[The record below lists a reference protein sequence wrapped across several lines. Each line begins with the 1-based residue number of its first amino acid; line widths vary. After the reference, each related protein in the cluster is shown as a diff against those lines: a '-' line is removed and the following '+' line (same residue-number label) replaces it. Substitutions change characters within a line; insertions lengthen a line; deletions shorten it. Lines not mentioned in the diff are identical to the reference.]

1 MNKKKNRRKRANPY
15 GKTNVTMRKKLAGL
29 FLLVVLALICL
40 LIRITYINAV
50 SGDKYTKQVLAQS
63 QSSYSSTVLPFKRGN
78 ITDANGTVL
87 AASERTYN
95 VILDCKV
102 VNSADAYASPTV
114 DALVNVFGL
123 DAAEMHAIIANERT
137 RNSQYQV
144 VKKNISIEER
154 QAFYDYINA
163 GSDDS
168 SANDDSTSEDA
179 GSPADESV
187 AGEAMAENG
196 MTTDSPSASDGSGA
210 GSVADGSGASSI
222 ADRSGAE
229 SIADG
234 SGESEGESL
243 SDEEKDKRKNVKG
256 IWFEEEYVRKYP
268 LGSLACDVIGFT
280 YDGINADWG
289 IEGYYN
295 NTLNGVNGRK
305 FGYWEEGSGKD
316 LQQTIIDP
324 IDGDTVVS
332 TIDIN
337 IQQFIEK
344 EIAWF
349 NDLYK
354 DGPYN
359 IGKGAE
365 NVGVIVMDPNSGT
378 ILGMASSDPYDLNEP
393 RNLSSFVGEQELAAM
408 SDSQKAE
415 TLEKLWRNYCTSDL
429 FEPGSTFKPVTV
441 SAALESGVLNGNETF
456 LCDGGE
462 IVSGTRIK
470 CADESGHGEL
480 NLQDVIAFSCNDGMM
495 NIASRMGVETFCRY
509 ESLFNFGS
517 RTGIDL
523 PGEAAGILYT
533 ADTMGSVDLATSSF
547 GQGFE
552 CTMIQEAA
560 AIASIVNGGFYYR
573 PRVVG
578 RIMDSSG
585 ATKKVYN
592 KVLTSQTISADNSQ
606 KLKMYMRA
614 AVDYGTAEYAKVNG
628 YSMGGKT
635 GTAQKIP
642 RADGKYLVSF
652 VGFAPYDDPKVLIY
666 VVIDE
671 PNVSEQAD
679 SRFAQWMARD
689 ILADVLPY
697 MNIYQD
703 EILKADSAILR
714 SGLDNTSE
722 TEVTTD
728 TTADTNVP
736 EVQGNEDAANVAGGN
751 NQETDG
757 YTNEEAGMTEG

>member
-1 MNKKKNRRKRANPY
+1 
-15 GKTNVTMRKKLAGL
+15 MRKKLAGL

-78 ITDANGTVL
+78 ITDVNGTVL

-95 VILDCKV
+95 VILDCKL
-102 VNSADAYASPTV
+102 VNSSDAYASPTV
-114 DALVNVFGL
+114 DALVKVFGL
-123 DAAEMHAIIANERT
+123 DAAQMHAIIANERT
-137 RNSQYQV
+137 RKSQYQV

-168 SANDDSTSEDA
+168 SSTNQKEDAEESVPEDESLTENAADELSSDSAFSEDGTSQDGQSTEDGSTADSVAEDST
-179 GSPADESV
+179 
-187 AGEAMAENG
+187 
-196 MTTDSPSASDGSGA
+196 
-210 GSVADGSGASSI
+210 
-222 ADRSGAE
+222 
-229 SIADG
+229 
-234 SGESEGESL
+234 GESEEPL
-243 SDEEKDKRKNVKG
+243 TDEEKQKRRNVKG

-268 LGSLACDVIGFT
+268 LNYLACDVIGFT
-280 YDGINADWG
+280 YDGTSADWG

-305 FGYWEEGSGKD
+305 FGYWEEGSGRD

-337 IQQFIEK
+337 IQQIIEK
-344 EIAWF
+344 EISWF

-365 NVGVIVMDPNSGT
+365 NVGVIVMDPNSGA
-378 ILGMASSDPYDLNEP
+378 ILGMASSDPYDLNDP
-393 RNLSSFVGEQELAAM
+393 RNLTPFVGEQELAAM
-408 SDSQKAE
+408 SDRQKTE
-415 TLEKLWRNYCTSDL
+415 TLEGLWRNYCTSDL
-429 FEPGSTFKPVTV
+429 FEPGSTFKPVTAG
-441 SAALESGVLNGNETF
+441 AALESGVLNGNETF
-456 LCDGGE
+456 VCDGGE

-470 CADESGHGEL
+470 CADEAGHGEIS
-480 NLQDVIAFSCNDGMM
+480 LQDVIAFSCNDGMM
-495 NIASRMGVETFCRY
+495 NIGSRLGVENFCRY
-509 ESLFNFGS
+509 ESLFGFGS

-552 CTMIQEAA
+552 CTMIQEAS
-560 AIASIVNGGFYYR
+560 AIASIVNGGYYYR

-578 RIMDSSG
+578 RIMDKSG

-592 KVLTSQTISADNSQ
+592 KVLVTQTISADNSQ
-606 KLKMYMRA
+606 KLKAYMKA
-614 AVDYGTAEYAKVNG
+614 AVDYGTAGYAKVNG

-652 VGFAPYDDPKVLIY
+652 IGFAPYKDPKVLVY
-666 VVIDE
+666 VVVDE

-679 SRFAQWMARD
+679 SRFAQWIARD
-689 ILADVLPY
+689 ILAEVLPY

-703 EILKADSAILR
+703 EILLADSAILR

-722 TEVTTD
+722 TEITTD

-736 EVQGNEDAANVAGGN
+736 EVQGSEDAANIAGGN

>member
-1 MNKKKNRRKRANPY
+1 MERNRSLNSNKNRRKKSNPY
-15 GKTNVTMRKKLAGL
+15 GKTNNTMRKKLAGL
-29 FLLVVLALICL
+29 FLIVVLALICL

-50 SGDKYTKQVLAQS
+50 SGDTYTKQVLAQS
-63 QSSYSSTVLPFKRGN
+63 QSSYSSTILPFKRGN
-78 ITDANGTVL
+78 IVDVNGTVL
-87 AASERTYN
+87 ATSEKTYN

-102 VNSADAYASPTV
+102 VNSSDSYVSPTV
-114 DALVNVFGL
+114 QALVDVFGL
-123 DAAEMHAIIANERT
+123 DAADMHAKIANERT
-137 RNSQYQV
+137 KYSQYQI

-154 QAFYDYINA
+154 QAFYDYIQ
-163 GSDDS
+163 GTEDEPLDDDT
-168 SANDDSTSEDA
+168 AA
-179 GSPADESV
+179 V
-187 AGEAMAENG
+187 
-196 MTTDSPSASDGSGA
+196 
-210 GSVADGSGASSI
+210 
-222 ADRSGAE
+222 
-229 SIADG
+229 
-234 SGESEGESL
+234 
-243 SDEEKDKRKNVKG
+243 RKNVKG

-268 LGSLACDVIGFT
+268 MNSLACDLIGFT
-280 YDGINADWG
+280 YDGTKADWG

-324 IDGDTVVS
+324 IDGDTVVT
-332 TIDIN
+332 TIDTN
-337 IQQFIEK
+337 IQKIVEDEMVRFDE
-344 EIAWF
+344 
-349 NDLYK
+349 LYRN
-354 DGPYN
+354 GPYN

-365 NVGVIVMDPNSGT
+365 NVGVIVMNPNNGT
-378 ILGMASSDPYDLNEP
+378 LLAMASSDAYDLNDP
-393 RNLSSFVGEQELAAM
+393 RNLDNFFSAEEISAM
-408 SDSQKAE
+408 NDAQKAE
-415 TLEKLWRNYCTSDL
+415 ELEKLWRNYCISDVY
-429 FEPGSTFKPVTV
+429 EPGSTFKPMTIG
-441 SAALESGVLNGNETF
+441 AALESGILNGNETF
-456 LCDGGE
+456 FCDGSE

-470 CADESGHGEL
+470 CAEETGHGEL
-480 NLQDVIAFSCNDGMM
+480 SLQDVLALSCNDGLM
-495 NIASRMGVETFCRY
+495 NIANRLGVEVFCKY
-509 ESLFNFGS
+509 ESLFNFGY

-560 AIASIVNGGFYYR
+560 AIASIVNGGYYYR
-573 PRVVG
+573 PRVVS

-592 KVLTSQTISADNSQ
+592 NAISTQTISADNSQ
-606 KLKMYMRA
+606 KIKSYMRA
-614 AVDYGTAEYAKVNG
+614 AVDYGTAGFAKVNG

-652 VGFAPYDDPKVLIY
+652 VGFAPFDDPQVLIY
-666 VVIDE
+666 VVVDE
-671 PNVSEQAD
+671 PNVSDQAD
-679 SRFAQWMARD
+679 SRFAQWIARD

-703 EILKADSAILR
+703 ELLLADSPILR
-714 SGLDNTSE
+714 SGLDNTEE
-722 TEVTTD
+722 TAITSD

-736 EVQGNEDAANVAGGN
+736 EVQGSEDADNIAGGN

-757 YTNEEAGMTEG
+757 YTNEEAGLSEG